1 MEAKEDYS
9 TSESEMSDEEIS
21 VKKKNPKSRSIV
33 GHPAQIPSNKSST
46 GNSSGSIVGHSNQA
60 PSNKSSTGNSSESII
75 RTRRNPDPQALSNKS
90 LPKGQS
96 SGQVISKDSQKDTQK
111 SKVKVDSLAYYK
123 DQARALGIKGFSKKT
138 KKILR
143 ELVAQK
149 LNPRQVSSVN
159 SEEVS
164 SSVEPSSDLSTEK
177 LGQDDNSG
185 QETSKVVEPD
195 STSFGSSDRETS
207 IISGLW
213 RQPCDQLRQMCRD
226 CSPKI
231 TISKYDSS
239 LKMTRPKNKE
249 ELIKNLTK
257 YCLEH

>member
-9 TSESEMSDEEIS
+9 TSESEISDEEIS
-21 VKKKNPKSRSIV
+21 TEAKIPKSQPIV
-33 GHPAQIPSNKSST
+33 DNKSST
-46 GNSSGSIVGHSNQA
+46 RNLDQTI
-60 PSNKSSTGNSSESII
+60 TG
-75 RTRRNPDPQALSNKS
+75 DKS

-96 SGQVISKDSQKDTQK
+96 PGQALSKDSQKAAPQ
-111 SKVKVDSLAYYK
+111 SKFKVDSLAYYK
-123 DQARALGIKGFSKKT
+123 DQARTLGIKGFSKKS
-138 KKILR
+138 KKVLK

-149 LNPRQVSSVN
+149 LNPEKVSSVN
-159 SEEVS
+159 SEEIP
-164 SSVEPSSDLSTEK
+164 SSVEPSPKLSDKGLTKDS
-177 LGQDDNSG
+177 NSG

-195 STSFGSSDRETS
+195 ARETS
-207 IISGLW
+207 IISGLKG
-213 RQPCDQLRQMCRD
+213 QLCDQLRQMCRD

-249 ELIKNLTK
+249 ELIKDLTK